1 MSDETNPS
9 VRITNV
15 QVYEKLLEVS
25 NVQIEMVAE
34 LRGLKYLPQKVAE
47 MDNRLS
53 KVELI
58 AKLVYGVYGAG
69 LGAMAVSLVGIAT
82 GK

>member
-1 MSDETNPS
+1 MAEDTNSS
-9 VRITNV
+9 VRITNA

-34 LRGLKYLPQKVAE
+34 LRGLKYLPSKVAE

-58 AKLVYGVYGAG
+58 AKLVYGVYGAV
-69 LGAMAVSLVGIAT
+69 LGAVAVAMVRLING
-82 GK
+82 

>member
-1 MSDETNPS
+1 MPEESSS
-9 VRITNV
+9 VRITNY

-53 KVELI
+53 KVELV
-58 AKLVYGVYGAG
+58 ARLVYGVYGAT
-69 LGAMAVSLVGIAT
+69 LAAVSAALIGLLI
-82 GK
+82 G

>member
-1 MSDETNPS
+1 MSEDGQSS

-47 MDNRLS
+47 IDNRLS
-53 KVELI
+53 KVELV
-58 AKLVYGVYGAG
+58 AKLVYGVYGAV
-69 LGAMAVSLVGIAT
+69 LGAMAVAFVGVL
-82 GK
+82 GG

>member
-1 MSDETNPS
+1 MAEESS
-9 VRITNV
+9 SIRITNY

-47 MDNRLS
+47 IDNRLA

-58 AKLVYGVYGAG
+58 ARLVYGVYGAT
-69 LGAMAVSLVGIAT
+69 LGAMAVGLVSLLNG
-82 GK
+82 

>member
-1 MSDETNPS
+1 MAEENSS
-9 VRITNV
+9 SIRITNY

-53 KVELI
+53 KVELV
-58 AKLVYGVYGAG
+58 ARLVYGVYGAT
-69 LGAMAVSLVGIAT
+69 LGAISVGLVSLLNG
-82 GK
+82 

>member
-1 MSDETNPS
+1 MAEESALI
-9 VRITNV
+9 RITNY

-47 MDNRLS
+47 IDNRLS
-53 KVELI
+53 KVELV
-58 AKLVYGVYGAG
+58 ARLVYGVYGAV
-69 LGAMAVSLVGIAT
+69 LGAIAVAMVGMLSV
-82 GK
+82 

>member
-1 MSDETNPS
+1 MAEENSS
-9 VRITNV
+9 VRITNY

-47 MDNRLS
+47 IDNRLS

-58 AKLVYGVYGAG
+58 ARLVYGVYGAT
-69 LGAMAVSLVGIAT
+69 LGAMAVGLVSLLNG
-82 GK
+82 

>member
-1 MSDETNPS
+1 MPEDSS
-9 VRITNV
+9 SSIRITNY

-25 NVQIEMVAE
+25 SVQIEMVAE

-53 KVELI
+53 KVELV
-58 AKLVYGVYGAG
+58 AKLVYGVYGAT
-69 LGAMAVSLVGIAT
+69 LGAVAVGLVSLLRG
-82 GK
+82 

>member
-1 MSDETNPS
+1 MADETSSS

-25 NVQIEMVAE
+25 NTQIEMVAE

-47 MDNRLS
+47 LDNRLA

-58 AKLVYGVYGAG
+58 AKLVYGVYGAV
-69 LGAMAVSLVGIAT
+69 LGAVGIALV
-82 GK
+82 GLLSG

>member
-1 MSDETNPS
+1 MAEESAS
-9 VRITNV
+9 IRITNY

-47 MDNRLS
+47 IDNILS

-58 AKLVYGVYGAG
+58 ARLVYGVYGAI
-69 LGAMAVSLVGIAT
+69 LGAVAIALVGLLS
-82 GK
+82 G

>member
-1 MSDETNPS
+1 MPEETNS
-9 VRITNV
+9 VRITNA

-34 LRGLKYLPQKVAE
+34 LRGLKYLPGKVAE

-53 KVELI
+53 RVELV
-58 AKLVYGVYGAG
+58 AKLIYTVYGAVIGAVAVALIG
-69 LGAMAVSLVGIAT
+69 LL
-82 GK
+82 